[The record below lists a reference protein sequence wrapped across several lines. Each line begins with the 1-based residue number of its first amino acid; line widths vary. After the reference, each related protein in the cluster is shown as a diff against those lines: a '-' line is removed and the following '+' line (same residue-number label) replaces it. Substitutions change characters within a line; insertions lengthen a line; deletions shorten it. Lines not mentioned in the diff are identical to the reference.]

1 MTPADSVVQRQDAIL
16 SLDKQGPL
24 SNLRIL
30 DVTTFL
36 SGPYCTQI
44 LGDLGA
50 EVIKV
55 EHPAGDA
62 TRTLPPHFV
71 EGDST
76 YFLSTN
82 RNKKSIVIDLKVDEG
97 KMLFRDLV
105 RRCDVLVENFRPG
118 VLERLGLT
126 YDDMAKESP
135 GLVWCSISGFG
146 QDGPNRD
153 FPAYD
158 MMIQA
163 LSGVMSLTGER
174 GGLPVRTGIPLSD
187 LAAGMFAV
195 IGILAAIEER
205 SSSGQGQQ
213 IDISLLDSQISMLSY
228 LGTYHLVSGDVPSR
242 QGRGHESIPTY
253 RSFEGRDG
261 EQLVIT
267 ANTEAMWRSLC
278 EVLELQELVHDDRF
292 ANNELRNLNRE
303 PLWAI
308 LGQRF
313 KERPAQEWAD
323 DLLAASVPTATIK
336 NLDEALRDPQVV
348 HRNMVVELRSPT
360 GTPLRLLGDPVK
372 LSRTRRS
379 SHKYPPKLGED
390 TTSVLKELLGLSEIR
405 IEELREAGAIAS
417 QPSDGRADPKHS
429 GNGEH

>member
-16 SLDKQGPL
+16 SFDKQGPL

-97 KMLFRDLV
+97 KMLFRDLI

-174 GGLPVRTGIPLSD
+174 GGSPVRTGIPLSD

-253 RSFEGRDG
+253 RSFKGR
-261 EQLVIT
+261 
-267 ANTEAMWRSLC
+267 
-278 EVLELQELVHDDRF
+278 
-292 ANNELRNLNRE
+292 
-303 PLWAI
+303 
-308 LGQRF
+308 
-313 KERPAQEWAD
+313 
-323 DLLAASVPTATIK
+323 
-336 NLDEALRDPQVV
+336 
-348 HRNMVVELRSPT
+348 
-360 GTPLRLLGDPVK
+360 
-372 LSRTRRS
+372 
-379 SHKYPPKLGED
+379 
-390 TTSVLKELLGLSEIR
+390 
-405 IEELREAGAIAS
+405 
-417 QPSDGRADPKHS
+417 
-429 GNGEH
+429 